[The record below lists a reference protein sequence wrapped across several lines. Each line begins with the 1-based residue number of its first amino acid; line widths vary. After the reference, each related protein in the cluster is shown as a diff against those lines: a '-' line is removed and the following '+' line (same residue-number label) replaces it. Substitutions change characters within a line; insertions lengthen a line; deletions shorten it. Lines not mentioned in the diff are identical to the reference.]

1 MAKSVKDLVASMMG
15 PRDGALPGIQAF
27 PPLDLD
33 QLAKE
38 MHLDER
44 AEQAGRAGQPL
55 PDTEGPDRAELEI
68 LDQIERIARKA
79 HEVYLTQLDLYEAR
93 IRRAVITADLR
104 VQIEAAGSNAL
115 ADLKAEII
123 HDQNQLNTLLQAVGS
138 RELEFREFRERHGLT
153 RLPKNPSPEEQTLAV
168 LLLLVLVLAESI
180 LNGMF
185 FAEGS
190 EAGLIGGVV
199 QALVLSI
206 LNVGVASLYALY
218 GFPYLFHRR
227 GSGKTIGILATL
239 MFAVWLVALNLAI
252 GHFRDLFIAGAG
264 SVLMADLLTR
274 LTTAPLLLNDAK
286 SLILVLLGIGLGLLS
301 FIDVAS
307 IRDRYPGYAAVARDR
322 QRAMERYVQ
331 ENARCL
337 AAMMDLRDR
346 AVDDMSA
353 AVQLIREAQFDM
365 LHAID
370 GRYRLHQSYRA
381 YLNHL
386 ALVHERL
393 VQRYRD
399 LNRRMRR
406 GEAPAYF
413 RKPAAHPRF
422 IEPPMLP
429 PLPGL
434 EEDSRKEV
442 INRIDYYIK
451 AVNQRLE
458 ETMPEY
464 QTVGQLGAME
474 RASA

>member
-27 PPLDLD
+27 PPLDVD
-33 QLAKE
+33 QVARELR
-38 MHLDER
+38 LDER
-44 AEQAGRAGQPL
+44 AEKAGRAGQPL
-55 PDTEGPDRAELEI
+55 LYAEGPDMAELDI
-68 LDQIERIARKA
+68 LDWVERLARKA
-79 HEVYLTQLDLYEAR
+79 HEVYLSQLDLYEGR

-138 RELEFREFRERHGLT
+138 REEEFREFRERHGLT
-153 RLPKNPSPEEQTLAV
+153 RLPKYSSQDERTLAL
-168 LLLLVLVLAESI
+168 LLLLVFVLLESI

-199 QALVLSI
+199 QALVLSV

-218 GFPYLFHRR
+218 GFPYLFHRQR
-227 GSGKTIGILATL
+227 VVKAVGICATL
-239 MFAVWLVALNLAI
+239 LFGLWLLGLNLGI

-264 SVLMADLLTR
+264 SVLMADLLNR

-301 FIDVAS
+301 VIDIAAT
-307 IRDRYPGYAAVARDR
+307 RDRYPGYAAVARDR
-322 QRAMERYVQ
+322 QRAMERYVE

-337 AAMMDLRDR
+337 AAMMELRDR
-346 AVDDMSA
+346 AVDDMSS
-353 AVQLIREAQFDM
+353 AVQLIRDAQFDM
-365 LHAID
+365 LRAIE
-370 GRYRLHQSYRA
+370 GRSRLHQNYLA

-393 VQRYRD
+393 IQRYREV
-399 LNRRMRR
+399 NRRMRR

-413 RKPAAHPRF
+413 RRPAVRPRF
-422 IEPPMLP
+422 VEPPPLS

-434 EEDSRKEV
+434 EEDVRREV
-442 INRIDYYIK
+442 VSRIDHYIK
-451 AVNQRLE
+451 SLNQRFE

-474 RASA
+474 RASS